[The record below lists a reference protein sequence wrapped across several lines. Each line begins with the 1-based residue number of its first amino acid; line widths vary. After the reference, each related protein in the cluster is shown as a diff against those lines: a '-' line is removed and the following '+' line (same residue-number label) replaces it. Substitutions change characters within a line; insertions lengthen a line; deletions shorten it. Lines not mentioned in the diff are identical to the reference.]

1 MTGVPPTAHFAS
13 LVHGPAGVA
22 LDDPAECFH
31 EASRLY
37 PHVAPDRL
45 EILQRL
51 AGGDLAETVARSS
64 RTHDHRPAV
73 ELPPPAPLRGPLG
86 EVIARRRSA
95 CPEVMRP
102 LRVGELSTLLAA
114 SYASGVQRGGGLR
127 RPVPSA
133 GALYPLEVYV
143 IAIAVTGLSRGVYHY
158 QPFRR
163 RLAALG
169 PVGFDDLRAALVEP
183 RLAEVTAA
191 LMVVTGVFWRSR
203 FKYGQR
209 GYRFALLEAGHL
221 VQNAVLA
228 AADLDLAAL
237 PVGGFHDR
245 RLDDLVGADSLGEA
259 ALYALVLGGS
269 P

>member
-1 MTGVPPTAHFAS
+1 
-13 LVHGPAGVA
+13 
-22 LDDPAECFH
+22 LD
-31 EASRLY
+31 
-37 PHVAPDRL
+37 
-45 EILQRL
+45 
-51 AGGDLAETVARSS
+51 
-64 RTHDHRPAV
+64 
-73 ELPPPAPLRGPLG
+73 
-86 EVIARRRSA
+86 
-95 CPEVMRP
+95 
-102 LRVGELSTLLAA
+102 
-114 SYASGVQRGGGLR
+114 
-127 RPVPSA
+127 
-133 GALYPLEVYV
+133 
-143 IAIAVTGLSRGVYHY
+143 
-158 QPFRR
+158 
-163 RLAALG
+163 LAAL
-169 PVGFDDLRAALVEP
+169 PVGGFHDRRLDDLRAALVEP